1 MTNVSAP
8 PPERLVAL
16 RHIRRTA
23 VAAQGSK
30 FVEVSMAKIFARWSL
45 STPLNKVSER

>member
-1 MTNVSAP
+1 MFPRPHASDA
-8 PPERLVAL
+8 
-16 RHIRRTA
+16 H
-23 VAAQGSK
+23 GSK